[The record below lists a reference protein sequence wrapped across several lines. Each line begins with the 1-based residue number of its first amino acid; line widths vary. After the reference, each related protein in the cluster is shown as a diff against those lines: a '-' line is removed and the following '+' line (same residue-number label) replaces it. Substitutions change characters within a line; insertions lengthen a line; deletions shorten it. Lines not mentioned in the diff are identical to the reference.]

1 MEIEARS
8 LKCILTED
16 EKQKI
21 SKNLARDT
29 MALHNLELEKKSV
42 MSSYKDKAD
51 KAQLAVNI
59 SARLINDGYDFR
71 EVDCE
76 VVRDYGQKVV
86 YYVRTDTGETVETR
100 EMTRSELQLRLQDA
114 PRNAEEEEQGAAA

>member
-8 LKCILTED
+8 LKCVLTEE

-21 SKNLARDT
+21 SRNLARDT

-76 VVRDYGQKVV
+76 VVRDYGEKII
-86 YYVRTDTGETVETR
+86 YWIRTDTGETVESR
-100 EMTRSELQLRLQDA
+100 EMTRSELQLRLKDVELEKEKQDA
-114 PRNAEEEEQGAAA
+114 